1 MARLVTS
8 GLDMG
13 LFPTG
18 ANASEGEGFLPGGVP
33 SSDTVNPRLGQG
45 RCAKAASGDATARYT
60 GWSIA
65 SPTLGRTY
73 YFRSYIRP
81 SALPSLGTL
90 RVMEVYTAAFGFLC
104 AVRLNAAGKLEFL
117 NTAGTVVGTGTTV
130 LPTGAYSRVE
140 LSINVASS
148 GASSFTVRLEGVAE
162 ITGTATITNTAPGYF
177 STGKCNAV
185 NPTIDLYWDDV
196 ALNDDQ
202 GSDQNSWAGDGKIT
216 LLKPAA
222 DSAVGVFQ
230 KPGGGTTNLYTSVD
244 NIPPVGIGD
253 STNVADAEKS
263 IRGGFAAG
271 NYDVT
276 LQDYVTAGVENGA
289 IVKVVQAL
297 ASVGRS
303 VASPAV
309 NGQIRMLANPSESD
323 PGANLVAPTINGTH
337 ASATGGNHLV
347 ARGAKI
353 YSPTVVYGT
362 GPTLRL
368 RKTDAAAQAL
378 YCDSLGAYV
387 EWQHRPPAMTIGGQG
402 DMTAELSASRVEV
415 EKLEVGGHSYAH
427 EDGASAPANGFVHL
441 MQAALPGSPPINNWS
456 IGGSQIGYNG
466 AYTPPGGL
474 LGQDT
479 AWWITRNPALIGS
492 SADASA
498 PYDSR
503 PGLHL
508 LFHGVNDLNA
518 GPVAVPTPSTIAD
531 LKTMI
536 SRLRCA
542 AVFEDN
548 DASISSVA
556 GDWISTSA
564 TNLNSGSTKLGTSSA
579 SASDLLHT
587 IPADFPGGHY
597 VLSFIGQDTASGA
610 GVGGVFDIYLDGV
623 LHGQLDARGGSNAT
637 GGGLTRRFTYR
648 LNNLPASM
656 AGKVIRMDLVT
667 LVTAVWLD
675 WVGFEKL
682 DAPKF
687 LIWKQPRLPAGGYAA
702 HGGGVAKYGDADV
715 NTFNAALDTMAADFP
730 AKAIGVVDLPLMH
743 GNASYFFGD
752 LLHPNDTGH
761 AYIASQGLA
770 KLREIMPLFFPE
782 GMITGG
788 VGNLTGTLSVRT
800 QLSATI
806 GGSGGFNPNLSV
818 GIPLAATIASASSM
832 SAQLGAA
839 VQEIIAG
846 IGNMAANATV
856 TKPLAGTADGAGS
869 MTADLR
875 IRPSLNIAGAGNL
888 SGALTVTK
896 PLAAAID
903 GTSGVSAVLGVAG
916 TFQSFIDG
924 SSNLQANATVQKP
937 LAATAAGVGSM
948 AATLTVQKPLAA
960 VIGGTS
966 STQGELIITKLL
978 GAGMSGSGSLVPDA
992 VAEVP
997 LAATMGGSSSAG
1009 ADLSQSIDLGSASM
1023 AGTSSMEGK
1032 LRSRLATQMDGVG
1045 TLTGTLIKLPARPT
1059 INSRIGKPDVEI
1071 DTEVT
1076 E

>member
-1 MARLVTS
+1 MARLATC
-8 GLDMG
+8 GFEMG

-33 SSDTVNPRLGQG
+33 TSDAVNPRLNQG

-104 AVRLNAAGKLEFL
+104 AVRLNAAGRLEFL

-202 GSDQNSWAGDGKIT
+202 GSDQNTWPGDGKIT
-216 LLKPAA
+216 WLKPVA
-222 DSAVGVFQ
+222 DVAVGVFQ
-230 KPGGGTTNLYTSVD
+230 KPGGATANLYTSVD
-244 NIPPVGIGD
+244 NLPPVGIGD

-271 NYDVT
+271 NYDCT

-289 IVKVVQAL
+289 LIKVVQAVT
-297 ASVGRS
+297 SVGRS

-323 PGANLVAPTINGTH
+323 PGANLVAPTINNTH

-347 ARGAKI
+347 TRGAKI
-353 YSPTVVYGT
+353 YNPTVTYGT

-378 YCDSLGAYV
+378 YSDSLGAYV

-402 DMTAELSASRVEV
+402 GMGAELSASRVEV

-441 MQAALPGSPPINNWS
+441 MQAALPGSPTINNWA
-456 IGGSQIGYNG
+456 IGGAQISYNG
-466 AYTPPGGL
+466 AFTPPGGQ

-479 AWWITRNPALIGS
+479 AWWITRNPALIGA

-518 GPVAVPTPSTIAD
+518 GPVAVPTPTTIAD

-548 DASISSVA
+548 DASVSSVA
-556 GDWISTSA
+556 GDWTSTVA
-564 TNLNSGSTKLGTSSA
+564 TNLNSGSTKLGTGSA
-579 SASDLLHT
+579 AASDLLHT

-597 VLSFIGQDTASGA
+597 VLSFIGQDTPSGA

-648 LNNLPASM
+648 MNNLPASM

-667 LVTAVWLD
+667 LVTAVWFD
-675 WVGFEKL
+675 WCGFEKL

-687 LIWKQPRLPAGGYAA
+687 IIWKQPRLPAGGYAA

-715 NTFNAALDTMAADFP
+715 NTFNTALDTMAADFP
-730 AKAIGVVDLPLMH
+730 AKTIGVVDLPLMH

-770 KLREIMPLFFPE
+770 KLREITPLFFPE
-782 GMITGG
+782 GMIAGG
-788 VGNLTGTLSVRT
+788 VGNLTGTLSVRS
-800 QLSATI
+800 QISATI
-806 GGSGGFNPNLSV
+806 GGVGGFNPTLSV

-839 VQEIIAG
+839 VQEIVAG
-846 IGNMAANATV
+846 IGNMAATATV
-856 TKPLAGTADGAGS
+856 TKPLATTIAAAGN
-869 MTADLR
+869 MTADLAV
-875 IRPSLNIAGAGNL
+875 RPSLNIAGAGNL
-888 SGALTVTK
+888 SGSLTVTK
-896 PLAAAID
+896 PLAASIS
-903 GTSGVSAVLGVAG
+903 GTSTVAAVLGVAG
-916 TFQSFIDG
+916 TYQAFIDA
-924 SSNLQANATVQKP
+924 SSSMQANATVAKPLAAQIAGTSSMVATMTVAKP
-937 LAATAAGVGSM
+937 LAAT
-948 AATLTVQKPLAA
+948 
-960 VIGGTS
+960 IDGTS
-966 STQGELIITKLL
+966 STQVNPIITKRL
-978 GAGMSGSGSLVPDA
+978 GANIAGASTFDSDPVS
-992 VAEVP
+992 EVP
-997 LAATMGGSSSAG
+997 LAATIAGGSSAEG
-1009 ADLSQSIDLGSASM
+1009 TVTQLLELQAASM
-1023 AGTSSMEGK
+1023 AGGSSMEGK
-1032 LRSRLATQMDGVG
+1032 LRSRLETSMDGVG
-1045 TLTGTLIKLPARPT
+1045 TLTATLIKLPARPT
-1059 INSRIGKPDVEI
+1059 IRPRIGKPDV
-1071 DTEVT
+1071 DVEVI